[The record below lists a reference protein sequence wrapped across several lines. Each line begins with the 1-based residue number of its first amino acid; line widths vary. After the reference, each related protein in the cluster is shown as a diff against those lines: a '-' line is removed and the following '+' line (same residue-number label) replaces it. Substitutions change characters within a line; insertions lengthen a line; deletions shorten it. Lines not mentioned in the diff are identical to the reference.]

1 MRPWYRFSHDVVQ
14 GLFRLLYGIRIK
26 GRQNL
31 PETGPALIAC
41 NHRSLFDPPLIG
53 CLLPE
58 EAGFVAKA
66 ELFRVP
72 VLAGLIRS
80 LNAIPIDRRKLSLE
94 KMDEL
99 AEFLGTGKFLL
110 YFPEG
115 TRQATGQL
123 GRAKVGVGV
132 LLSKQ
137 PVTVIPTY
145 VEGTETP
152 IRSLFRRGRIR
163 VAFGRPFA
171 LPKEADFSDEK
182 DWSRAIA
189 DEVMDQI
196 RALKEQGEADNSRE
210 SSSR

>member
-1 MRPWYRFSHDVVQ
+1 MVQ
-14 GLFRLLYGIRIK
+14 GLFRLLYGIRIE

-41 NHRSLFDPPLIG
+41 NHRSLLDPPLVG
-53 CLLPE
+53 SLLPE

-66 ELFRVP
+66 ELFEVP

-115 TRQATGQL
+115 TRQPAGQL
-123 GRAKVGVGV
+123 AARAKVGVGV

-137 PVTVIPTY
+137 PVPVIPAY

-152 IRSLFRRGRIR
+152 IRSLLRRGRMR

-189 DEVMDQI
+189 DEVMNQI
-196 RALKEQGEADNSRE
+196 RWLKEQGESENSRE